1 MLIAVMA
8 HFLTFCTYRHSFSD
22 IIEIQNTQQIIHFL
36 FAIDFNGD
44 GGRCTRL
51 EDNHIQWNQLLHY
64 TGMNL
69 SQENMLKSNQL
80 FVKTAGFDTKT
91 NPMDWDY

>member
-1 MLIAVMA
+1 MFTTTLYTNVDCSDGTLLGI
-8 HFLTFCTYRHSFSD
+8 HCTYRHSFSD

-51 EDNHIQWNQLLHY
+51 EDNHIQ
-64 TGMNL
+64 
-69 SQENMLKSNQL
+69 
-80 FVKTAGFDTKT
+80 
-91 NPMDWDY
+91 